1 MKSIIIAILLLL
13 NILHL
18 PNRAVSFTA
27 RPPLATSC
35 VTRAATPRPS
45 THLHGILDRL
55 RKKEDTANDDVPTE
69 ETISPE
75 MTEMALTT
83 EPEEEEELTQTQKLL
98 KQVKEAGTAGAIS
111 YAIWELAFWGVS
123 LPVCVVGYREVT
135 GHWPDFSN
143 KEDLQKIGAEAFA
156 FVNFARL
163 AVPLRIGL
171 ALSTTGWVD
180 DNIVKKFMKKD
191 DNECVEPEE

>member
-1 MKSIIIAILLLL
+1 MKSIIIAILLL

-83 EPEEEEELTQTQKLL
+83 KPEEYIIPEEEEELTQTQKLL
-98 KQVKEAGTAGAIS
+98 KQVKEAGTAGG
-111 YAIWELAFWGVS
+111 EF
-123 LPVCVVGYREVT
+123 R
-135 GHWPDFSN
+135 
-143 KEDLQKIGAEAFA
+143 
-156 FVNFARL
+156 
-163 AVPLRIGL
+163 
-171 ALSTTGWVD
+171 
-180 DNIVKKFMKKD
+180 NIVHISVSFLTSSLTNTLNCIIILSQLHYVLLYCIANSYLLCYLGVGILGRYVK
-191 DNECVEPEE
+191 CALIC